1 MFPTSKRFSSASLIN
16 LSSLVAPQPPP
27 PPAYPQS
34 AAPAPD
40 SEQKKSLAPTKTLTK
55 DEFFPG
61 ATLNPDT
68 DETPS
73 RGILMPENPFKIA
86 WDLLGIGFI
95 VYQAV
100 MIPYEVGFNQPETQW
115 RLILNN
121 IIQGFF
127 VLDILFAFNTAFYQ
141 KGNIVAKRR
150 VIGKHYIQTWLFL
163 DLVTVL
169 PYDYI
174 VAGISGNSDSGS
186 NLTYQAPQM
195 ARIFK
200 MVNFIRFLRLI
211 RLAKLK
217 KLILV
222 IEDYI
227 SSQSIATFVMVLKLI
242 ITAFFMAHWTACAW
256 YLVSYL
262 DSADH
267 PETWLLVRGLY
278 GEDKTSE
285 AYVYSLY
292 WAVTTTM
299 TIGYGD
305 IHAITN
311 NEMVCAI
318 FAMGLGSGVFAY
330 IVGKLGGI
338 VNKRSERENQHREKV
353 LSLNSFMKQKD
364 LPNDVRFRVRRYLD
378 YIWERQASS
387 KMEEDAIMNLLS
399 EPLKEQ
405 IYTHTRGP
413 VFKTYS
419 VFESF
424 DLLFLASVSKL
435 LRQEVFAPGNDILE
449 EGERSTNLYFIISG
463 TVDIWHKASSSSF
476 KELNKEA
483 YFGEIGFF
491 SKLPRQ
497 ASARCLTFVNL
508 FVLPRDKFEEML
520 KTKPEAK
527 EVCRMLEEKSKTGDF
542 TCLRVACYICKTE
555 GHVATGCKRMVLTSM
570 KDQFKAKFVLRRSQ
584 KTVNV
589 NEFTNPNFDR
599 KDKRVRRDAHYGRE
613 CVVGRQKGGQL
624 EPRLIPMIDKYEHEV
639 EGRHQAE
646 GESDRPAHLEAAK
659 PKLDI
664 IIETEPD
671 LCTFVEDIGVRKA
684 EFDVS
689 LINPSGKTLVRQNAT
704 WTQGSEREDV
714 DRSSEVLHTVH

>member
-1 MFPTSKRFSSASLIN
+1 MFPASKRFSSASLIN
-16 LSSLVAPQPPP
+16 LSSLVAPQAPHPPP
-27 PPAYPQS
+27 VPTPAG
-34 AAPAPD
+34 PD
-40 SEQKKSLAPTKTLTK
+40 PDQKKSLAPTKTLTK
-55 DEFFPG
+55 DEFFPA
-61 ATLNPDT
+61 ATLLPET

-73 RGILMPENPFKIA
+73 PGILMPENPFKIA

-100 MIPYEVGFNQPETQW
+100 MIPYEVGFNQTETEW
-115 RLILNN
+115 RFVLNN
-121 IIQGFF
+121 VIQGFF
-127 VLDILFAFNTAFYQ
+127 VLDILLAFNTAFYQ
-141 KGNIVAKRR
+141 KGNIVARRR
-150 VIGKHYIQTWLFL
+150 VIGRHYIHSWLFL

-174 VAGISGNSDSGS
+174 VSGISGNTESDQR
-186 NLTYQAPQM
+186 LAYQAPQM

-200 MVNFIRFLRLI
+200 MVTFIRFLRLI

-227 SSQSIATFVMVLKLI
+227 SSQFIATLVMVLKLM
-242 ITAFFMAHWTACAW
+242 ITAFFVAHWTACAW
-256 YLVSYL
+256 YLVSFL
-262 DSADH
+262 DSADN
-267 PETWLLVRGLY
+267 PQTWLLVRGLY
-278 GEDKTSE
+278 SQEKTTD
-285 AYVYSLY
+285 AYVFSLY

-311 NEMVCAI
+311 NEMICAM

-338 VNKRSERENQHREKV
+338 VNKRSERENLHREKV
-353 LSLNSFMKQKD
+353 LSLNAFMKQKD

-378 YIWERQASS
+378 YVWERQASS

-413 VFKTYS
+413 VFKTYP
-419 VFESF
+419 VFNSF

-435 LRQEVFAPGNDILE
+435 LRQEVFAPGNGIIE
-449 EGERSTNLYFIISG
+449 EGERSTSLYFIITG
-463 TVDIWHKASSSSF
+463 TVDIWHKASNSSF

-491 SKLPRQ
+491 AKLPRQ
-497 ASARCLTFVNL
+497 ASARCLTFVNF
-508 FVLPRDKFEEML
+508 FVLPRDKFEEAL
-520 KTKPEAK
+520 NTKPEAK
-527 EVCRMLEEKSKTGDF
+527 EICRILEEKSKTGDF
-542 TCLRVACYICKTE
+542 SCLKVACYICKTE

-589 NEFTNPNFDR
+589 NEFTNPNYDR
-599 KDKRVRRDAHYGRE
+599 KDKRVRRDVHYSHE
-613 CVVGRQKGGQL
+613 CVVGRQHGGLQ
-624 EPRLIPMIDKYEHEV
+624 EPRLIPMIDKYEQAV
-639 EGRHQAE
+639 EGRQQAE
-646 GESDRPAHLEAAK
+646 EEEKEHPAHPEADK

-664 IIETEPD
+664 IIETEPEPC
-671 LCTFVEDIGVRKA
+671 LSEEDDEIRKA

-689 LINPSGKTLVRQNAT
+689 LIKQSGKKLARQNAT
-704 WTQGSEREDV
+704 WTQGSEVEEV
-714 DRSSEVLHTVH
+714 QSSSDVLHTVR